1 MSSEDVGQAA
11 TALARIVENATDTN
25 LGSLGGE
32 TTLLGRETPPM
43 PTERVPDILA
53 DADALVGVVP
63 RLDQSLLGAL
73 RDRET
78 DLTARVVVTG
88 QARERLTGSTR
99 LAARSILEE
108 RDVGLYAHEGDSP
121 VGVLLVDE
129 RALVGLFD
137 DGGLAAAMVTDAPAV
152 REWAVGTCE
161 RYRDASEPLFD

>member
-1 MSSEDVGQAA
+1 MSSDDVGEAA
-11 TALARIVENATDTN
+11 AVLARIVANATDTD

-32 TTLLGRETPPM
+32 TTLFGRETPPM
-43 PTERVPDILA
+43 PTDRVPDILA
-53 DADALVGVVP
+53 GADALVGVVP

-78 DLTARVVVTG
+78 DLTARIVVTG
-88 QARERLTGSTR
+88 QAREQLTGPTR

-108 RDVGLYAHEGDSP
+108 RDVDLYAHEGDSP

-137 DGGLAAAMVTDAPAV
+137 DRGLAAAMVTDAPAV
-152 REWAVGTCE
+152 REWAVETCE
-161 RYRDASEPLFD
+161 RYRDASEMLFD